1 MSGLNHLS
9 ATPNRLK
16 LPHYDSVVFPGD
28 SMNHRHLLPEEIDLL
43 LDDEVGFGVNPLRAH
58 IADCADCR
66 ARVEDAR
73 LVVDVLEDLPHF
85 APPHSFANRVMSQVP
100 VFVPWHVSAR
110 DAIRGYIPQSRSA
123 RVAVAALATSV
134 ASVLTVAILWITT
147 QTDVLVVASGAAG
160 DQVKGLVF
168 QAGQVVLSTVF
179 GDQMFT
185 IIQST
190 GRTGIIASLLG
201 LAAAAGGSIAGLRAL
216 ATASSR
222 RRA

>member
-1 MSGLNHLS
+1 
-9 ATPNRLK
+9 
-16 LPHYDSVVFPGD
+16 
-28 SMNHRHLLPEEIDLL
+28 MNHRHLLPDEIDLL

-58 IADCADCR
+58 IRECADCL
-66 ARVEDAR
+66 AKVENAR

-85 APPHSFANRVMSQVP
+85 APSHNFASRVMSEIP

-110 DAIRGYIPQSRSA
+110 QTVARYVPQSRSA
-123 RVAVAALATSV
+123 QIAVGALATSV
-134 ASVLTVAILWITT
+134 ASILTVAILWITT

-168 QAGQVVLSTVF
+168 DAGRGILSTVF
-179 GDQMFT
+179 GDQMFAV
-185 IIQST
+185 IQST
-190 GRTGIIASLLG
+190 GRVGIAAALLG
-201 LAAAAGGSIAGLRAL
+201 LAAATGGSIAGLRAL